1 MPDRHLRD
9 GEPMHQRERGK
20 ESMHALEKANAF
32 QHGPPEYLEWT
43 SGVVDTVV
51 GKDVSHTVRDS
62 GRHFLHQTILPLLSP
77 SAHEIVSISIG
88 KEFQDVLAVLL
99 EIAVDLDRSAV
110 IVLARPTRQVE
121 IRALIEQLDTP
132 DEPYTQVHL
141 QDFSPS
147 SPAGVKAALEKALER
162 QSYWRKLQ

>member
-1 MPDRHLRD
+1 MQIRFTIRELLLATTIAALSIGWWLDHRAFVTRD
-9 GEPMHQRERGK
+9 DPVATTY
-20 ESMHALEKANAF
+20 ALKNCD
-32 QHGPPEYLEWT
+32 P
-43 SGVVDTVV
+43 
-51 GKDVSHTVRDS
+51 KDVR
-62 GRHFLHQTILPLLSP
+62 
-77 SAHEIVSISIG
+77 
-88 KEFQDVLAVLL
+88 DVLRSVYSGAA